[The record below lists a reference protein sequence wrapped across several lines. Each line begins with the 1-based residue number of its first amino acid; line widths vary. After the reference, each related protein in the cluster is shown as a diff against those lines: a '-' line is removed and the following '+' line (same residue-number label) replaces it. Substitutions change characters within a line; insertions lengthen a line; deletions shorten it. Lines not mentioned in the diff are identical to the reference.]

1 MKKISK
7 NKEKINKIV
16 SEIIKISID
25 KMYDNIEMNK
35 ISQWDSVAHLLI
47 ISSLEEEFKIQ
58 FSSSEVSKLVDL
70 KSIYQIIEVN
80 LIK

>member
-16 SEIIKISID
+16 SEILKISID
-25 KMYDNIEMNK
+25 KIQDNIEMNK